1 MKKLLLLLMVVP
13 MIGFGQSTEKINET
27 LREVSNA
34 ANKACPMVV
43 DEYVTLNTTF
53 GGLGRFVY
61 SLTVNDK
68 QFTDLGIS
76 KLEWLNFKN
85 KEIINSFCSEGIM
98 TSFKDL
104 GVNVIWKYFDVKGNY
119 IGKIE
124 LNIKD
129 CK

>member
-1 MKKLLLLLMVVP
+1 MPL
-13 MIGFGQSTEKINET
+13 IGFGQSTEKINET
-27 LREVSNA
+27 LRKISNE
-34 ANKACPMVV
+34 ANKACPMVI

-61 SLTVNDK
+61 SLTLNDQ

-76 KLEWLNFKN
+76 KLEWLNIKN
-85 KEIINSFCSEGIM
+85 KEVTNSFCSEGSM
-98 TSFKDL
+98 TTFKDL

-124 LNIKD
+124 LNVKD